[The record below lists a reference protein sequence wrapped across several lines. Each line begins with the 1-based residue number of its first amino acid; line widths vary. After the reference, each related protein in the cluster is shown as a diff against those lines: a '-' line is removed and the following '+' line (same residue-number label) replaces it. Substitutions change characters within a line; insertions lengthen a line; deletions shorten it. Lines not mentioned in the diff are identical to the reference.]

1 VSDRLPVSP
10 LVARA
15 IQVAQYKLGL
25 DQLARKMNV
34 SQALLKAWRDGQASM
49 PRADFLA
56 LVDLLLDLD
65 ISWDD
70 WDSSR

>member
-1 VSDRLPVSP
+1 
-10 LVARA
+10 
-15 IQVAQYKLGL
+15 
-25 DQLARKMNV
+25 MNV